1 MLIDTDVLIWYM
13 RGNEKAKHLIRNT
26 NGFSIKNSA
35 HNQCIGL
42 CTDETCNY
50 WEDLKESDDTFK
62 RLKLTHVTIRFDLL
76 FLKKN

>member
-35 HNQCIGL
+35 HNQSIGL
-42 CTDETCNY
+42 CTDEIGYASVELNNAAKI
-50 WEDLKESDDTFK
+50 LA
-62 RLKLTHVTIRFDLL
+62 V
-76 FLKKN
+76 